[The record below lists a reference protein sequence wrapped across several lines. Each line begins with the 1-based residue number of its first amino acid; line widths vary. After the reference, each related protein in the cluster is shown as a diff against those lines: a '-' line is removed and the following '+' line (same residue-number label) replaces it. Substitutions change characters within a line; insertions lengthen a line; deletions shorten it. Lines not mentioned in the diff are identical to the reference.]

1 LSRFLARI
9 CFLAAEPRLIVELE
23 RMAASSQGRSIN
35 PMSIALGS
43 RSLAKAVLKI
53 GGTLGIFV
61 WCLFPFV
68 WLIDTSLKIN
78 DLALNSPNLF
88 EGPIGLNN
96 YLSVVQQGF
105 IYNLRNSFVVAGT
118 TTALCI
124 GIGSLG
130 AYAVARLRLRRKAFL
145 LSGVLALSLFPP
157 VALVP
162 PLYEVWRSADLLNTY
177 QGMIVPY
184 VAFTLPITIFI
195 LTNFF
200 AALPVELEEQ
210 ALVDGASHLKAFYR
224 IIVPLAAPGLASAAI
239 LVFVYAWNE
248 FLLASTFAPRD
259 LDVQTVPVAIASF
272 TGSVQYQ
279 RPIGTITAACVIVT
293 IPMILLVLLF
303 QRWIVAGLTAGGVK
317 G

>member
-1 LSRFLARI
+1 
-9 CFLAAEPRLIVELE
+9 
-23 RMAASSQGRSIN
+23 
-35 PMSIALGS
+35 MSIALGS

-224 IIVPLAAPGLASAAI
+224 RVHPGGFLWKFVADQVPDVQGTTGYGYLFLDWLAGIVLVYMSLFGVGHVIFGDYANGLLFLALAALSAWYI
-239 LVFVYAWNE
+239 Y
-248 FLLASTFAPRD
+248 RD
-259 LDVQTVPVAIASF
+259 LNRRGWTELA
-272 TGSVQYQ
+272 
-279 RPIGTITAACVIVT
+279 R
-293 IPMILLVLLF
+293 
-303 QRWIVAGLTAGGVK
+303 
-317 G
+317 